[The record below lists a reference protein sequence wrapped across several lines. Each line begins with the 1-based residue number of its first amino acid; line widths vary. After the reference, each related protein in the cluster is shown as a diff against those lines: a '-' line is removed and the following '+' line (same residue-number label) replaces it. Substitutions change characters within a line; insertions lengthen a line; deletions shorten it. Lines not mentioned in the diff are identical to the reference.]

1 MSNAAILYLRL
12 LRKIVRE
19 SAWRLGGGE
28 ETFLAGGFGGGDG
41 SVIHGRGDAVG
52 TCGGTVRSQRARV
65 TERDSNGSAQS
76 LKPGVRRET
85 SCGQGQTREPAE
97 QTGEPAE
104 HRQEQA

>member
-41 SVIHGRGDAVG
+41 SKHGRGDAP
-52 TCGGTVRSQRARV
+52 V
-65 TERDSNGSAQS
+65 TYRGSARS
-76 LKPGVRRET
+76 LKPGMRQET
-85 SCGQGQTREPAE
+85 TCG
-97 QTGEPAE
+97 QTGE
-104 HRQEQA
+104 QADH

>member
-41 SVIHGRGDAVG
+41 SKHGGGEAPVIHGRGDAA
-52 TCGGTVRSQRARV
+52 TRPTDRIHRTRD
-65 TERDSNGSAQS
+65 TERDSNGTARS
-76 LKPGVRRET
+76 LKPGMRQET
-85 SCGQGQTREPAE
+85 TCG
-97 QTGEPAE
+97 QTGE
-104 HRQEQA
+104 QADH